1 MDGFDAVL
9 LGTGGLGLFLL
20 GMIVMT
26 ENLKKLAGNRI
37 RTALF
42 NFTKTPTSGAL
53 TGAITTAFI
62 QSSSMTTVAAVGFV
76 GAGLMTF
83 TNSLGIIFGA
93 NIGTT
98 ITGWMVAL
106 LGFKIS
112 IGAFAYPIIFLGV
125 LIHLFSK
132 GKWAYIGL
140 ALAGFG
146 LIFVAIST
154 MQEAM
159 LGMRDMIDL
168 QNLPAN
174 DFFGQLQLLLLGL
187 LFTIITQSS
196 SAGVAL
202 TLTALFA
209 DLIQF
214 EQAIILVIGMD
225 IGTTFTTVI
234 ATIGG
239 TVGAKRTGYSHMI
252 YNLLTAVLAL
262 FLITPYIN
270 AWEWISETAL
280 KENHEIALVGFHT
293 TFNLLG
299 VILILPFTHY
309 FARII
314 KKLFP
319 KKSSDY
325 RERLDI
331 QLLKTPEFALTA
343 VQNTLIDLIK
353 ALLNE
358 LNLLMNEHS
367 IGKQSSHLKQL
378 QQELDQ
384 TQIYLDNINL
394 THYESHRWKRLI
406 SMIHTV
412 DHLQR
417 LHERCE
423 EESDRAQA
431 LKQFPTLSKF
441 NLRLQEDI
449 LLLQE
454 LILQKSWSK
463 AVTCTQELYHYIRQD
478 TEAYRHKMVRHM
490 GKGELS
496 VDDCWD
502 SLEAIRWIERVSKHL
517 YRISFYLEKML
528 LDSTPET

>member
-1 MDGFDAVL
+1 MDGFNALL
-9 LGTGGLGLFLL
+9 LGTGGLGLFLI

-26 ENLKKLAGNRI
+26 DNLKKLAGNRI

-93 NIGTT
+93 NVGTT

-112 IGAFAYPIIFLGV
+112 IGDFAYPIIFLGV

-132 GKWAYIGL
+132 EKWAHIGL
-140 ALAGFG
+140 AVAGFG
-146 LIFVAIST
+146 LIFVAISI

-159 LGMRDMIDL
+159 LGMHDIIDL
-168 QNLPAN
+168 QKLPAN
-174 DFFGQLQLLLLGL
+174 DFFGKLQLLFLGL
-187 LFTIITQSS
+187 IFTIITQSS

-202 TLTALFA
+202 TLTALFTH
-209 DLIQF
+209 LIQF
-214 EQAIILVIGMD
+214 EQAILLVIGMD

-270 AWEWISETAL
+270 AWEWVSQTAL
-280 KENHEIALVGFHT
+280 KENPEIALVGFHT
-293 TFNLLG
+293 TFNILG
-299 VILILPFTHY
+299 VILILPFTHF
-309 FARII
+309 FARMI
-314 KKLFP
+314 KRLFP

-325 RERLDI
+325 TERLEI
-331 QLLKTPEFALTA
+331 QLLKTPELALTA

-353 ALLNE
+353 AMLNE
-358 LNLLMNEHS
+358 LNILMSEHALEN
-367 IGKQSSHLKQL
+367 QSSQLKQL

-384 TQIYLDNINL
+384 TQIYLDHINL

-406 SMIHTV
+406 SMIHTL

-441 NLRLQEDI
+441 NLRLHDDI
-449 LLLQE
+449 LLLQNHISNE
-454 LILQKSWSK
+454 SWSQ
-463 AVTCTQELYHYIRQD
+463 AVECTQKLYHYIRQD
-478 TEAYRHKMVRHM
+478 AEVYRHKMVQQM

-528 LDSTPET
+528 LDSTLES